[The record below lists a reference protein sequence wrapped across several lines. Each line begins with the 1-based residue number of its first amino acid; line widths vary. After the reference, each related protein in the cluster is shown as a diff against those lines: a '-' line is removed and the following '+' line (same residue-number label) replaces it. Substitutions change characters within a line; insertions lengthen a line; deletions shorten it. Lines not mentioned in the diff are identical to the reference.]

1 MGLTSDLSRCG
12 KIKTVCGN
20 AGIPCE
26 LQVTSAPKGPDETLR
41 IQAEYEGNGIP
52 TVFVAV
58 AGRSTGGMQTP
69 DFRTLIYLWLECKME
84 HAP

>member
-1 MGLTSDLSRCG
+1 MGSTSDLYHSENIKRACG
-12 KIKTVCGN
+12 SF
-20 AGIPCE
+20 GIPCE
-26 LQVTSAPKGPDETLR
+26 LRVTSAHKGPDETLR